1 MEVRDMLYFSY
12 GSNLNQSQM
21 AVRCPTAKP
30 LGAAYFPGWKLVF
43 KGVADIVIGE
53 PEDLLP
59 VGIWNI
65 GPWDEAALD
74 RYEGFPRLY
83 RKEFI
88 NGIMTYRMNIGD
100 IFPPSIDYFNTILTG
115 YEDFGLDTSA
125 LYSALDE
132 SELSVA

>member
-1 MEVRDMLYFSY
+1 MLYFSY

-21 AVRCPTAKP
+21 AFRCPTAEP
-30 LGAAYFPGWKLVF
+30 LGSAYFPGWKLVF

-83 RKEFI
+83 RKETI
-88 NGIMTYRMNIGD
+88 NGMMTYIMNKHGLH
-100 IFPPSIDYFNTILTG
+100 PPSVDYFNTILIG
-115 YEDFGLDTSA
+115 YDDFGLDTSA